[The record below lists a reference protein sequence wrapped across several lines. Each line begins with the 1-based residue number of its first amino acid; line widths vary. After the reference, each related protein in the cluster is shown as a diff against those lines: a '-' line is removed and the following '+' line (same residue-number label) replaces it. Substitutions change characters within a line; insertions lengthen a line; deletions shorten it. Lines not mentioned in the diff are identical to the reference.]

1 MDKKLS
7 QMTWIPPRMPA
18 PLLQELYWPD
28 PWRVT
33 VICIMLNCT
42 QRKQVEPMIDKFFAR
57 YPDAESY
64 IKAYECDESRN
75 DVIDLIRP
83 LGFFNR
89 RALRIYKFSADMVSK
104 GLSDIRKLHG
114 VGEYAARCYEMLFLG
129 TFGEEAPED
138 HALKDYW
145 RWYMETQKK

>member
-1 MDKKLS
+1 
-7 QMTWIPPRMPA
+7 MPV

-28 PWRVT
+28 PWKVT

-42 QRKQVEPMIDKFFAR
+42 QRKQVEPMIETFFAR

-64 IKAYECDESRN
+64 IKAYEWELSRN
-75 DVIDLIRP
+75 DVIELLRP
-83 LGFFNR
+83 LGFYNR
-89 RALRIYKFSADMVSK
+89 RALRLYRFSEDYLSK

-129 TFGEEAPED
+129 QFGEAPPDD
-138 HALKDYW
+138 HALTDYW
-145 RWYMETQKK
+145 FFYKKLEGKKE